1 MRSINERLS
10 ATTQT
15 RMLVVFVFMVF
26 CVIVLL
32 LKHTL
37 GTESSLITTILEKS
51 GLLCVLFVGG
61 KSVTDAVR
69 AYKNGC
75 DDGKAEKDNERIPN
89 TKGPS

>member
-1 MRSINERLS
+1 MKSINERLS

-26 CVIVLL
+26 CIVVLL
-32 LKHTL
+32 IKHTL
-37 GTESSLITTILEKS
+37 GTESSLVTVILEKS

-75 DDGKAEKDNERIPN
+75 DDGKAGKINERTTD
-89 TKGPS
+89 TKGTP